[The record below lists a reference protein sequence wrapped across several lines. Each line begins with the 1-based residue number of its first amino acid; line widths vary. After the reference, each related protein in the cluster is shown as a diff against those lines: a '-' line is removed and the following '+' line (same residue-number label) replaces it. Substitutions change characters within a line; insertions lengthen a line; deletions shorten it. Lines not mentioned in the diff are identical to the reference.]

1 LTNSKKDALR
11 KILLEKRDATSSD
24 LMKIV
29 SKQIHKNL
37 KKIGD
42 FRNAKK
48 IGSYYPIGSEV
59 LTQDI
64 MQEAISQGKEIFL
77 PKVVGNDLIF
87 KKIKD
92 LSSLEK
98 GSFEIMEPKDDC
110 PLAEELEVILVP
122 SVGISRNGVRL
133 GYGYGYYD
141 RFLVKKNTM
150 TISLTYAKQIVKT
163 IPQSDNDVKID
174 WVVTEDEYFKILEI
188 S

>member
-1 LTNSKKDALR
+1 MANSKKEALR
-11 KILLEKRDATSSD
+11 KVLLEKRDTTSFD
-24 LMKIV
+24 LMKIT
-29 SKQIHKNL
+29 SKQIQKNL
-37 KKIGD
+37 KRIGD
-42 FRNAKK
+42 FRDANK

-77 PKVVGNDLIF
+77 PKVVGDDLIF

-110 PLAEELEVILVP
+110 PLAKELEVILVP
-122 SVGISRNGVRL
+122 TVGISRNGIRL

-141 RFLVKKNTM
+141 RFLAKKNTI

-174 WVVTEDEYFKILEI
+174 WVVTENEFFKIN
-188 S
+188 